1 MLVSNQPMKELPILY
16 VQQSMNH
23 RLILIVKVTQQQVLK
38 TLLINYGQLLLIG
51 GSYNI
56 QNSKTPKQAILCL
69 IKFQGQQRM
78 R

>member
-56 QNSKTPKQAILCL
+56 QNSKTPKQTILCL